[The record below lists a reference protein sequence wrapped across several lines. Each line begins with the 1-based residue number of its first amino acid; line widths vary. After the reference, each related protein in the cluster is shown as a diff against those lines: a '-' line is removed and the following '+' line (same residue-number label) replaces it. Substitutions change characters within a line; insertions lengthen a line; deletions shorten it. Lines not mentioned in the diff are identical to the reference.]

1 MKKFTKKLAALLIC
15 VITVF
20 TTLAPTAFAAGK
32 TISGTSAKEV
42 TLTVVTGN
50 KETGSWLLGK
60 YGNYITFKPKAGI
73 ANRVCK
79 LNNKKSTS
87 RMYCQFMVFLT
98 TESGTTTW
106 NSFSDDDYKIKLS
119 PNSTYKIT
127 IRPVTDW
134 YFAQFSIANFWIY
147 KDWKK
152 DASWTISKQL
162 GIKSITVNK

>member
-1 MKKFTKKLAALLIC
+1 MLIC
-15 VITVF
+15 IITVF
-20 TTLAPTAFAAGK
+20 TTLAPTTFAAGK

-50 KETGSWLLGK
+50 KETGSWLLG
-60 YGNYITFKPKAGI
+60 
-73 ANRVCK
+73 
-79 LNNKKSTS
+79 
-87 RMYCQFMVFLT
+87 
-98 TESGTTTW
+98 